1 MSSLA
6 PTLARDFNA
15 RPPGYCSAA
24 RALTINRLQQP
35 ATQASNDASAVP
47 DFAASCP
54 AFTMAFQPIVDVD
67 KGEVYAHE
75 ALVRGIHGEGAGHIL
90 GLVHARHRVEFDRA
104 CRAKA
109 IELAAGLRMASRL
122 SLNVMPNDTGRQG
135 ECFQSAVETAERF
148 GFPKERL
155 IFEVTESERVEDL
168 PHLVKA
174 FEMHQQHGFSSAI
187 DDFGA
192 GFAGFEL
199 FVALRPH
206 IVKLDME
213 LIRNIHTD
221 GVRRA
226 VVKGF
231 VSTCGELG
239 IHVVAEGVEIMEEV
253 VALRELGIRLFQ
265 GYLFARPVV
274 ETLPAVNWEW
284 EKRFD

>member
-6 PTLARDFNA
+6 PLAREFNA

-109 IELAAGLRMASRL
+109 IELAAGLRMA
-122 SLNVMPNDTGRQG
+122 NP
-135 ECFQSAVETAERF
+135 SAADR
-148 GFPKERL
+148 PPPIIPAL
-155 IFEVTESERVEDL
+155 ASAD
-168 PHLVKA
+168 
-174 FEMHQQHGFSSAI
+174 FSPPACASK
-187 DDFGA
+187 
-192 GFAGFEL
+192 
-199 FVALRPH
+199 H
-206 IVKLDME
+206 
-213 LIRNIHTD
+213 
-221 GVRRA
+221 RR
-226 VVKGF
+226 
-231 VSTCGELG
+231 
-239 IHVVAEGVEIMEEV
+239 
-253 VALRELGIRLFQ
+253 
-265 GYLFARPVV
+265 
-274 ETLPAVNWEW
+274 
-284 EKRFD
+284 

>member
-6 PTLARDFNA
+6 PLAREFNA

-122 SLNVMPNDTGRQG
+122 SLNVMPNDAGRQG

-168 PHLVKA
+168 PHLVQA

-199 FVALRPH
+199 FVALRP
-206 IVKLDME
+206 
-213 LIRNIHTD
+213 
-221 GVRRA
+221 
-226 VVKGF
+226 
-231 VSTCGELG
+231 VSYTHL
-239 IHVVAEGVEIMEEV
+239 
-253 VALRELGIRLFQ
+253 
-265 GYLFARPVV
+265 
-274 ETLPAVNWEW
+274 TLPTKA
-284 EKRFD
+284 